1 MWVIATG
8 MTCRDI
14 GGIYVDEIKRKE
26 ELIKMIENIKDA
38 DTIKYLHQTVDK
50 VGVGIYSQ
58 HHFSLYNQYFDSFL
72 KI

>member
-1 MWVIATG
+1 M
-8 MTCRDI
+8 
-14 GGIYVDEIKRKE
+14 IKGTE
-26 ELIKMIENIKDA
+26 ENQSL
-38 DTIKYLHQTVDK
+38 QTVDK

>member
-1 MWVIATG
+1 
-8 MTCRDI
+8 MTAFWIRPGGFGTLPKKRDNK
-14 GGIYVDEIKRKE
+14 EKRE
-26 ELIKMIENIKDA
+26 TESGSVS
-38 DTIKYLHQTVDK
+38 QTVDK

>member
-1 MWVIATG
+1 MYSRQKSAV
-8 MTCRDI
+8 
-14 GGIYVDEIKRKE
+14 
-26 ELIKMIENIKDA
+26 
-38 DTIKYLHQTVDK
+38 QTVDK

>member
-1 MWVIATG
+1 M
-8 MTCRDI
+8 RD
-14 GGIYVDEIKRKE
+14 GFNYP
-26 ELIKMIENIKDA
+26 A
-38 DTIKYLHQTVDK
+38 FQTVDK

>member
-1 MWVIATG
+1 MLRTF
-8 MTCRDI
+8 
-14 GGIYVDEIKRKE
+14 
-26 ELIKMIENIKDA
+26 LNIFI
-38 DTIKYLHQTVDK
+38 TQETPLLSGWCQTVDK

>member
-1 MWVIATG
+1 M
-8 MTCRDI
+8 D
-14 GGIYVDEIKRKE
+14 GGLK
-26 ELIKMIENIKDA
+26 NPPS
-38 DTIKYLHQTVDK
+38 QTVDK